1 MMKESLKF
9 FGLAVLFVMPTCVS
23 AQKKEGRRPNII
35 YMMSDDHG
43 YQAISAY
50 GYGLNHT
57 PNIDGLAEK
66 GMLFTRAYVTNSICG
81 PSRAVMLTGKHS
93 HINGFTDNHS
103 RFNGDQP
110 TVAKILQAAG
120 YQTALIG
127 KWHLESDPQG
137 FDYWNIVPGQ
147 GDYYNPDFIEMGVRK
162 RYPGYVTNLTTD
174 FAIDWLNKRDRQKPF
189 FLVYQ
194 QKAPHRNWMPEEKYY
209 HLFDSVQFP
218 VPSNYFDDYKTRSR
232 AAKEQEMEI
241 ARDMN
246 YAYDLKMA
254 LDLTKEERVGLASL
268 WETIYNR
275 FTPEQKKKWDAAYG
289 PVIEKYKK
297 DNLSGEALAIWK
309 YQRYMRDYLR
319 CIQSVDDNVG
329 RLMKYLKENRL
340 EENTIVIY
348 TSDQGFFMGEHGW
361 FDKRWMYEESF
372 RTPLIVKWPGVTKSK
387 KVSSMMVQNLDFAE
401 TILDMAGLP
410 IPADMQ
416 GKSFVPVLKG
426 TQKGN
431 LHDALYYH
439 FYENQEHKVAKHI
452 GVRTDRYKLIYF
464 YENNDW
470 EMYDLLNDKKEMKN
484 VYDDPSYTKIKVM
497 MTKKLEEMVKRYKD
511 TTVIADGRKRWPMAD
526 GRRKDDR

>member
-1 MMKESLKF
+1 MIKTLIF
-9 FGLAVLFVMPTCVS
+9 WIFTAVLFLPACLF
-23 AQKKEGRRPNII
+23 AQKKESRRPNIV

-57 PNIDGLAEK
+57 PHIDKLAEK
-66 GMLFTRAYVTNSICG
+66 GMLFTRAFVTNSICG

-93 HINGFTDNHS
+93 HINGFKDNQS

-110 TVAKILQAAG
+110 TVAKLLHAAG
-120 YQTALIG
+120 YQTALVG

-147 GDYYNPDFIEMGVRK
+147 GDYHNPDFIEMGVRK
-162 RYPGYVTNLTTD
+162 HFAGYVTNLTTD
-174 FAIDWLNKRDRQKPF
+174 FAINWLKNRDKQKPF
-189 FLVYQ
+189 FLIYQ

-218 VPSNYFDDYKTRSR
+218 VPSNYFDAYQTRTK
-232 AAKEQEMEI
+232 AAKAQEMEI
-241 ARDMN
+241 GTHMN
-246 YAYDLKMA
+246 DAYDLKLA
-254 LDLTKEERVGLASL
+254 FDLTKEESVGLANL
-268 WETIYNR
+268 WRNIYNR
-275 FTPEQKKKWDAAYG
+275 FTPDQKKSWEAAYG
-289 PVIEKYKK
+289 PSIEALKK
-297 DNLSGEALAIWK
+297 ANLSGDALAVWK

-319 CIQSVDDNVG
+319 CVQSVDDNVG
-329 RLMKYLKENRL
+329 RLMAYLKENGL

-348 TSDQGFFMGEHGW
+348 TSDQGFYLGEHGW

-372 RTPLIVKWPGVTKSK
+372 RTPLIVKWPGVTNK
-387 KVSSMMVQNLDFAE
+387 KTTSTKMVQNLDFAE
-401 TILDMAGLP
+401 TILEMAGLP

-426 TQKGN
+426 TQKGE

-439 FYENQEHKVAKHI
+439 FYENKEHKVAKHI

-464 YENNDW
+464 YENNEW
-470 EMYDLLNDKKEMKN
+470 EMYDLLEDEKEMKN
-484 VYDDPSYTKIKVM
+484 VYDDASYSKLQGM
-497 MTKKLEEMVKRYKD
+497 MKRKLEEVKKRYKD
-511 TTVIADGRKRWPMAD
+511 PVAIEDTRLKAF
-526 GRRKDDR
+526 